1 MLHAKH
7 LWILRVTVLQSWIV
21 TRSLTNSAGEACFLL
36 RCSCPV
42 TSCTAWSLEHPFGWQ
57 SPTPVICLHRA
68 HFCACSA
75 QESEATGTA
84 SVLTVRY
91 LFSVPTDDPTWQ
103 CMGRKVGGDFLE
115 TAQEVKSS
123 IISLDIRNLRYYW
136 PFIPDSYLFSVDH
149 QNHWLTPSAA
159 SCALCRPSLSIYF
172 ITNQHQL
179 YTLESC
185 DD

>member
-1 MLHAKH
+1 MSPHASWKSAGRAH
-7 LWILRVTVLQSWIV
+7 FLLWCLVQV
-21 TRSLTNSAGEACFLL
+21 TRCMVWRLG
-36 RCSCPV
+36 
-42 TSCTAWSLEHPFGWQ
+42 HPFGWGC
-57 SPTPVICLHRA
+57 PTPVVCLPRPHSWA
-68 HFCACSA
+68 HPA
-75 QESEATGTA
+75 QG
-84 SVLTVRY
+84 VRLQALPQCWQSGIY
-91 LFSVPTDDPTWQ
+91 SVPTDDPTWQ
-103 CMGRKVGGDFLE
+103 CMGRRVGGDFLE

>member
-21 TRSLTNSAGEACFLL
+21 TQSLTNSAGEACFLL

-57 SPTPVICLHRA
+57 SPTPVICLRRA
-68 HFCACSA
+68 HFCAYSA
-75 QESEATGTA
+75 QGSEATGTA

-103 CMGRKVGGDFLE
+103 CMGRRVGGDFPRNCPRSQKLHYIIGHKE
-115 TAQEVKSS
+115 SEVLLTIYS
-123 IISLDIRNLRYYW
+123 
-136 PFIPDSYLFSVDH
+136 
-149 QNHWLTPSAA
+149 WLLPV
-159 SCALCRPSLSIYF
+159 
-172 ITNQHQL
+172 
-179 YTLESC
+179 
-185 DD
+185 